1 MGSSLARNV
10 RTMIDR
16 IDPSVAADERT
27 TLLAFLD
34 WYRATLLLKA
44 DGLTDEQAR
53 TTSVAPSTLN
63 LMGLVRHM
71 AEVERNWF
79 QRCMLD
85 RPAEP
90 LFYTED
96 EELDL
101 HPPPDATLAEAVAA
115 LLAEIAAADQVI
127 AGHGLDDVSVRER
140 RTEDGGTFHPNLRWI
155 LVHMIEE
162 YARHAGHADL
172 LREAIDGVTGD

>member
-1 MGSSLARNV
+1 
-10 RTMIDR
+10 MIDR
-16 IDPSVAADERT
+16 IDPSMAADERT

-34 WYRATLLLKA
+34 WYRATLLIKV
-44 DGLTDEQAR
+44 DGLDDQQAR
-53 TTSVAPSTLN
+53 TRSTPPSSLS

-85 RPAEP
+85 RAAPP
-90 LFYTED
+90 LYYTD
-96 EELDL
+96 TDDDLDM
-101 HPPPDATLAEAVAA
+101 HPPADATLADAVAA
-115 LLAEIAAADQVI
+115 LRAEIEAADIVI
-127 AGHGLDDVSVRER
+127 ADHHLDDTSVRER
-140 RTEDGGTFHPNLRWI
+140 RTEAGGTFHPNLRWI

>member
-1 MGSSLARNV
+1 
-10 RTMIDR
+10 MIDR
-16 IDPSVAADERT
+16 IDPSMAADERT
-27 TLLAFLD
+27 TLLAFLQY
-34 WYRATLLLKA
+34 YRATLLIKV

-53 TTSVAPSTLN
+53 TPSTPPSTLN

-85 RPAEP
+85 HDAPS
-90 LFYTED
+90 LFYTEEN
-96 EELDL
+96 EELDMQ
-101 HPPPDATLAEAVAA
+101 PPVDATLAEAVSA
-115 LLAEIAAADQVI
+115 LRTEIEGADIVI
-127 AGHGLDDVSVRER
+127 ADHHLDDSSVRER
-140 RTEDGGTFHPNLRWI
+140 RKEDGGTFHPNLRWI